1 MNDRAVNDKNMDAGE
16 RSPFTHLRDEL
27 IHQGQVISMYD
38 GYFEGPDGQE
48 LRRDIVRH
56 PGAVSV
62 VAIDENDE
70 VYLVRQYRAPLDQD
84 LWEIPA
90 GKRDVEGEALEIT
103 AARELQEEV
112 GVMASRLVPLID
124 VHHSPGFCDELQ
136 HIFLATELREV
147 EREVDG
153 PEEEHMIVAKVP
165 MASAITMAL
174 DGSITDAK
182 TICGIL
188 AAARRLG
195 H

>member
-1 MNDRAVNDKNMDAGE
+1 MDDGE
-16 RSPFTHLRDEL
+16 RSPFSHLRDEL
-27 IHQGQVISMYD
+27 IHQGQVIAMYD

-70 VYLVRQYRAPLDQD
+70 IYLVRQYRAPLDHD

-90 GKRDVEGEALEIT
+90 GKKDVEGEAPELT

-112 GVMASRLVPLID
+112 GLVASRLVPLID
-124 VHHSPGFCDELQ
+124 LHHSPGFCDEYQ
-136 HIFLATELREV
+136 NIFLATELREV

-182 TICGIL
+182 SIIGIL